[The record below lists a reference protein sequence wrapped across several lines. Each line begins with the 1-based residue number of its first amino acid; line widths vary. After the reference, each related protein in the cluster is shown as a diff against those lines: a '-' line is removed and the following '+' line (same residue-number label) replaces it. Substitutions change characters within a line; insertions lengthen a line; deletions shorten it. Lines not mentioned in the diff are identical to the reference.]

1 MHVYDK
7 KISHFAC
14 FVIQNCPT
22 IIEKL
27 CIYSDLVNALHLKK
41 NSDVWF
47 YWWQINIINKSKGI
61 NVSRTW
67 FGEDIKFYQSCA
79 FYYKCT
85 EALTLNETSDYLHP
99 QPVMVHTFY
108 H

>member
-1 MHVYDK
+1 MPCIWKKPVMYDFIDDRLILYVYK
-7 KISHFAC
+7 
-14 FVIQNCPT
+14 
-22 IIEKL
+22 
-27 CIYSDLVNALHLKK
+27 
-41 NSDVWF
+41 
-47 YWWQINIINKSKGI
+47 KSKGYKCI
-61 NVSRTW
+61 TW